1 MLIACPDSRCAG
13 VPPMPT
19 YARGGRVWK
28 YWSQAGLD
36 DNALESSSSSSA
48 TKGYLRVPVDHTNAS
63 STDTFLVKYYVDE
76 SLWGGPDSPT
86 FITMGGE
93 GPLGGP
99 PSRGGFVVELAM
111 QHKARLVNIEHR

>member
-1 MLIACPDSRCAG
+1 
-13 VPPMPT
+13 MPT

-28 YWSQAGLD
+28 QWSSQAGGLE
-36 DNALESSSSSSA
+36 DNALASASSA

-76 SLWGGPDSPT
+76 SLWGGPDAPT
-86 FITMGGE
+86 FFTLGGE

-99 PSRGGFVVELAM
+99 PSRGGFIGELATE
-111 QHKARLVNIEHR
+111 HKARLVNIEHR